1 MNFGFRELE
10 PEGYFE
16 VTVHFFKRFLQ
27 VWLVL
32 SSTNAQFS
40 LGDQWCLGINDHDC
54 QSETGSREVVRVD
67 VQCFVDPSIL

>member
-16 VTVHFFKRFLQ
+16 VTVHFFKLFLQ

-32 SSTNAQFS
+32 SSTNARFS
-40 LGDQWCLGINDHDC
+40 LGDQWRLGINDHDC

-67 VQCFVDPSIL
+67 IQCFVDPSIL